1 MEGRVLRS
9 RGSGEVQTRQVQPSV
24 GTPMDV
30 PLPRIVISA
39 RWMKHAPNSMVSA
52 AEVKML

>member
-1 MEGRVLRS
+1 VRRS
-9 RGSGEVQTRQVQPSV
+9 RGSGEVQTRQLQPSV